1 MDVICKCIRAKCT
14 AAAGVRTRGRGGL
27 EGRLERK
34 PGGEEEAGGRCGTTG
49 QLSSGQWARGQCEE
63 NKDRNKIET
72 AGPPGTADAG
82 PADAG
87 PAAERESRP
96 AEPPGLTVSRGVPSS
111 SSGRGRL
118 WPSRPGGGGPGFCG
132 EVLSKMVA
140 TI

>member
-1 MDVICKCIRAKCT
+1 MDVIYKCIRAKCT
-14 AAAGVRTRGRGGL
+14 VAAGVRTRGRGGL

-96 AEPPGLTVSRGVPSS
+96 AEPPGLTVPLRGAFLQFRQRPAVALKARWWRPWI
-111 SSGRGRL
+111 L
-118 WPSRPGGGGPGFCG
+118 WGGI
-132 EVLSKMVA
+132 E
-140 TI
+140 